1 MNKLRTLSEIISNT
15 HTHTQRQL
23 REAGQHHT
31 KTTWTTYN
39 AHNYVNTNT
48 AVAIAD
54 FLFFQE
60 HAFVMVACGV
70 IGVIT
75 VLVTIHL

>member
-1 MNKLRTLSEIISNT
+1 MNKKVRTLSEISK
-15 HTHTQRQL
+15 
-23 REAGQHHT
+23 HT
-31 KTTWTTYN
+31 KTTARSQSTPHPNKWTTYN
-39 AHNYVNTNT
+39 AHTYVNTNT
-48 AVAIAD
+48 AVTLAD

-60 HAFVMVACGV
+60 HAFVIVACGV